1 MGRYIARRLVQTVV
15 LLWLVTIMT
24 FGLILAAPGGP
35 AVLFEPGITVEQMEQ
50 MRQAMGLDQPI
61 HVQYLRWL
69 KNLLRGDMGTS
80 YTLGMPVSELIATRL
95 PATMLLSV
103 AALGFAICVG
113 LPLGVIAAV
122 NRGGLIDN
130 LVTLVSFFGISVP
143 VFWYGLMLIIFF
155 SVNLQWLPAGGMITV
170 GESSLLDLLAHLIL
184 PAIVIGTVN
193 MAQITRYTRSAMIDV
208 LNADY
213 IRTARAKG
221 LGEAWVLFKHAL
233 RNGMIPVIT
242 VIGLL
247 LPRIAAGAA
256 VTEQVFAW
264 PGMGQLAVRAAFQRD
279 YPTIMGVTLVV
290 SAVVV
295 LSNLLTDIVYAYI
308 DPRIRF
314 E

>member
-1 MGRYIARRLVQTVV
+1 M
-15 LLWLVTIMT
+15 
-24 FGLILAAPGGP
+24 
-35 AVLFEPGITVEQMEQ
+35 
-50 MRQAMGLDQPI
+50 
-61 HVQYLRWL
+61 
-69 KNLLRGDMGTS
+69 
-80 YTLGMPVSELIATRL
+80 
-95 PATMLLSV
+95 
-103 AALGFAICVG
+103 
-113 LPLGVIAAV
+113 
-122 NRGGLIDN
+122 
-130 LVTLVSFFGISVP
+130 
-143 VFWYGLMLIIFF
+143 
-155 SVNLQWLPAGGMITV
+155 TV
-170 GESSLLDLLAHLIL
+170 GESSLLDLLAHLVL
-184 PAIVIGTVN
+184 PAAVIGTVN

-221 LGEAWVLFKHAL
+221 LAETRVLFKHAL
-233 RNGMIPVIT
+233 RNGMISVIT

-295 LSNLLTDIVYAYI
+295 ISNLLTDIVYAYI

-314 E
+314 D